1 MKLRRKRF
9 PAELER
15 PFSNFTRVVSIVE
28 RAKQALTEV
37 MPTTRLPGRPPS
49 DALSEFEEVL
59 GEARVLMPGWRH
71 AEIESEWSLADA
83 GLSEALDRARRLR
96 EEAPDLG
103 GFEDLIWVVGE
114 LLAPLE
120 PFGSAAVRFR
130 QLRTV

>member
-1 MKLRRKRF
+1 MKLRRKRL
-9 PAELER
+9 PAELDG

-28 RAKQALTEV
+28 RATGALTEV
-37 MPTTRLPGRPPS
+37 MPTTRLPGRPLS
-49 DALSEFEEVL
+49 DALFEFDQLL
-59 GEARVLMPGWRH
+59 GQVRVLMPGWRH

-83 GLSEALDRARRLR
+83 GLDEALDRARRLR

-103 GFEDLIWVVGE
+103 GFEGLIWAVGE

-120 PFGSAAVRFR
+120 PFGSAAARFK